1 MNGPSWASQLSALS
15 SGWVLT
21 SACWASYIVWVRASK
36 LRKNFIPVMGT
47 ISDSGIN
54 KVFWFQFPVLLLLWG
69 FRNFDCRCESQ
80 LSQPYSW
87 NDLCHNSAASRI
99 TFSRKEFKET
109 FSVWLCQALTFLWKN
124 CLCPLQCCFNPKPV
138 HFSACRVSDV
148 ALISYGSSKVQEVL
162 LVHFA
167 LKKKKQLNFLFI
179 YLVARSAKDQRR
191 SIQFV

>member
-36 LRKNFIPVMGT
+36 LRKNFIPVMGM

-99 TFSRKEFKET
+99 TFSRKELKET

-124 CLCPLQCCFNPKPV
+124 CVSVL
-138 HFSACRVSDV
+138 FSV
-148 ALISYGSSKVQEVL
+148 ASIQS
-162 LVHFA
+162 
-167 LKKKKQLNFLFI
+167 LFI
-179 YLVARSAKDQRR
+179 SQPVESQMLLLFHMEAVRCRKFCLF
-191 SIQFV
+191 ILL

>member
-47 ISDSGIN
+47 IADSGIN

-87 NDLCHNSAASRI
+87 NDLCHNSAASGI
-99 TFSRKEFKET
+99 TFSRKELKKT
-109 FSVWLCQALTFLWKN
+109 FSVWLCQALTFLWEN

-138 HFSACRVSDV
+138 QLLLFHMEAVRCRKFS
-148 ALISYGSSKVQEVL
+148 LFIL
-162 LVHFA
+162 LFKK
-167 LKKKKQLNFLFI
+167 KKKKQLNCLFI

-191 SIQFV
+191 SVQFV